1 MLHRLIER
9 HWQTPNPLLTPILW
23 PLARLF
29 GLLAARR
36 REGYLKGRRHSE
48 KLPVPVVVVG
58 NVQAGGSGKTPVV
71 QALVCA
77 LQERGIRPGIISR
90 GYGRSGQGVHVLNSQ
105 STAEQAGDEPLLLHR
120 STGAPAA
127 VGNRRAEA
135 GRALWA
141 AHPEVQIIVAD
152 DGLQHYALQRD
163 FELAV
168 FPAADV
174 GRPLD
179 LLPNGNLR
187 EPLAR
192 LESVNA
198 VLLANSAPDSPEPDW
213 ALPDNVLLCR
223 SRLQCGQIYR
233 LHRPHELLPEGY
245 LKQRRVIAAAAI
257 AKPERFFA
265 ELARLGIETER
276 QIALPDHASWQIA
289 DLPAADCYIVT
300 EKDAVKL
307 AADTA
312 QEVWVLPVR
321 AELSEALVQ
330 AVIRRC
336 LPDREQ
342 AT

>member
-1 MLHRLIER
+1 M
-9 HWQTPNPLLTPILW
+9 
-23 PLARLF
+23 
-29 GLLAARR
+29 
-36 REGYLKGRRHSE
+36 
-48 KLPVPVVVVG
+48 
-58 NVQAGGSGKTPVV
+58 
-71 QALVCA
+71 
-77 LQERGIRPGIISR
+77 
-90 GYGRSGQGVHVLNSQ
+90 
-105 STAEQAGDEPLLLHR
+105 
-120 STGAPAA
+120 
-127 VGNRRAEA
+127 
-135 GRALWA
+135 
-141 AHPEVQIIVAD
+141 
-152 DGLQHYALQRD
+152 
-163 FELAV
+163 
-168 FPAADV
+168 
-174 GRPLD
+174 
-179 LLPNGNLR
+179 LPNGNLR
-187 EPLAR
+187 EPLQR

-198 VLLANSAPDSPEPDW
+198 VLLANSTPDSPEPDW

-233 LHRPHELLPEGY
+233 LHRPYEPLPEGY

-276 QIALPDHASWQIA
+276 QMALPDHAAWQIA

-321 AELSEALVQ
+321 AELPEALVQ